1 VRLIANRQHI
11 VTAIVTSFSE
21 LLNPTTAVNLLNY
34 GYSVTTAG
42 RDHIFGTPDDLI
54 IPIRTAAYNPSNRTV
69 KLTLGRGIHPPT
81 PFRFAINQ
89 LTGFSNS
96 GVGVSN
102 LEGIL
107 LSGASNNVPGGA
119 YVVILRG
126 NAGGIVPATRRAAI
140 KRNAPR
146 SVAAINATSDA
157 GDIGRT
163 PVARGTRGR
172 GAHLIGRRR

>member
-54 IPIRTAAYNPSNRTV
+54 IPISTAAYNPSNRTV

-89 LTGFSNS
+89 LTGFSNT

-126 NAGGIVPATRRAAI
+126 NAGGIATATRKAALERRGPRSIAAVDATLRASNL
-140 KRNAPR
+140 KGR
-146 SVAAINATSDA
+146 SVALTARDHRAHAID
-157 GDIGRT
+157 
-163 PVARGTRGR
+163 
-172 GAHLIGRRR
+172 RRR